1 MRVAQVRMR
10 RTASPRPRTR
20 RFGATED
27 LLQSGAMSAGSKN
40 CGTCGHPNSIDAMF
54 CSKCGA
60 KLPSRDEVEAARALP
75 TSPPAE
81 PTPVPPAKARE
92 ETTTHAPRRRVAG
105 AAKTMLGWQP
115 GQEPAPDAPPSE
127 RAEAE
132 TATSAEPAAESP
144 ARRVAGSA
152 RTMLGMPVPDA
163 QAIEE
168 AVRQAKSGT
177 AARASEE
184 RAATARGLGDAAEE
198 AQAHAAAPA
207 PNDSPA
213 RGGRDKHVAGT
224 NRTMLGQPA
233 PKVDAPK
240 GDLGEDDPEP
250 RDSDPGAR
258 ERARAVYPTN
268 SDEEEALTLPKKRS
282 GGLAIAMI
290 VVGVLA
296 LIGGGVALA
305 VILSSGSDLRAS
317 VVQGEE
323 GEMLEI
329 EVPGAPSGTRVRFRG
344 AEVALEAGRARF
356 PLSAEDLA
364 LGHNELAVDVLGPD
378 GSIESETIALELEM
392 RVRADLGP
400 LASAPPAIDV
410 VVEVPPGSEVT
421 LDGEA
426 LELDAQGRA
435 THRVP
440 IDGAGAN
447 AEGIVEHVVR
457 YRVVPPQGDA
467 AQGELRTRIPLTTM
481 QIDRPG
487 SELVTDATEIEV
499 AGAVAPGSTVTV
511 GGDAVAVSLGRFL
524 TTRPLP
530 SVGEHT
536 IEVIASAQ
544 GKAPRVERIVVRR
557 VADLEAE
564 AARFE
569 VNRELT
575 YARIAPDP
583 TTYRGQKVELIG
595 TVYNVDVSGGR
606 SVIQILV
613 EGCAEGA
620 RCPLWVTYPAVTSAA
635 LNDRIRVLG
644 TVSGEQQFR
653 SQSGEVRTVPRVDA
667 TYVLAAPAPAPRRR

>member
-1 MRVAQVRMR
+1 
-10 RTASPRPRTR
+10 
-20 RFGATED
+20 
-27 LLQSGAMSAGSKN
+27 MSAASKN
-40 CGTCGHPNSIDAMF
+40 CGGCGHPNSIDAMF
-54 CSKCGA
+54 CSKCGT
-60 KLPSRDEVEAARALP
+60 KLPSRDEVEAARALA
-75 TSPPAE
+75 TSPPPAE
-81 PTPVPPAKARE
+81 PAPTPVPPAKTSAPDD
-92 ETTTHAPRRRVAG
+92 TTTRAPRRRVAG

-115 GQEPAPDAPPSE
+115 GQEPAPDAAPPPSAAPE
-127 RAEAE
+127 G
-132 TATSAEPAAESP
+132 ATNVDAEPESSP
-144 ARRVAGSA
+144 RRVAGSA
-152 RTMLGMPVPDA
+152 RTMLGMPAPDA

-168 AVRQAKSGT
+168 AVRQAKSQ
-177 AARASEE
+177 AAASRASAAAEE
-184 RAATARGLGDAAEE
+184 RAATARGLGAPAEE
-198 AQAHAAAPA
+198 APAHAEAAP
-207 PNDSPA
+207 PK
-213 RGGRDKHVAGT
+213 KHLVGT

-233 PKVDAPK
+233 PKVDAPV
-240 GDLGEDDPEP
+240 GATAPESP
-250 RDSDPGAR
+250 DADRRESEPPGPR
-258 ERARAVYPTN
+258 ERARAVYPT
-268 SDEEEALTLPKKRS
+268 STDEEDALTLPKKKS

-290 VVGVLA
+290 MIGLLA
-296 LIGGGVALA
+296 LLGGGAALA
-305 VILSSGSDLRAS
+305 VMLSSGSDLRAS
-317 VVQGEE
+317 VVQGDE

-364 LGHNELAVDVLGPD
+364 LGDNELTVDVLAPD
-378 GSIESETIALELEM
+378 GSIESETIELHLEM

-400 LASAPPAIDV
+400 LQSAPPAIDV

-440 IDGAGAN
+440 IDGAEAN
-447 AEGIVEHVVR
+447 AEGVVEHVVR

-481 QIDRPG
+481 QVDRPG

-511 GGDAVAVSLGRFL
+511 AGEAVPVNLGRFL

-536 IEVIASAQ
+536 IEVVARAP

-575 YARIAPDP
+575 YARIAQDP
-583 TTYRGQKVELIG
+583 TTYRGQKVEMVG

-613 EGCAEGA
+613 ADCAEGA
-620 RCPLWVTYPAVTSAA
+620 RCPLWITYPAVTQAA

-653 SQSGEVRTVPRVDA
+653 SQRGEVRTVPRVDA
-667 TYVLAAPAPAPRRR
+667 TYVLQAPAAAPRPR